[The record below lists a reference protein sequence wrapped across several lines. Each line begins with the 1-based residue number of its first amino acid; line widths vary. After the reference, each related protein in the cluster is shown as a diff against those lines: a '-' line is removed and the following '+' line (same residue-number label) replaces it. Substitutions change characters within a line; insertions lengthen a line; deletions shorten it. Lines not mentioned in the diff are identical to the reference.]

1 MIRQPIFIALMFW
14 FVAAQAKTTLQR
26 ITDFGANPRHLKMY
40 VHQPQNIKPGMPV
53 VIVLHGCTQNA
64 GQCARLTGWNE
75 LADKNGFVVIYPEQ
89 RSWNNPAKCFN
100 WFTDNNQ
107 TRDKG
112 EAQSVRAM
120 IAYTVKQYQAD
131 STKVFITGLSAG
143 GAMTSNMLA
152 MYPEVFNA
160 GAVFSGGAYRTANNY
175 FASLLAM
182 NGWLIRNPKTLGDFV
197 RNAHK
202 KYEGEYPRVAV
213 FHGKNDLVVNRRN
226 AKEIVKQWT
235 NVHHSDEKPDS
246 VIKQFNGAKHV
257 TLSVYQDENR
267 REVVRYF
274 SIKRMGHAVATNPG
288 KCPCNGGGRGLF
300 SRNKHFFSTYHA
312 ADFFGLIQK
321 PCAQEGAADGKCK

>member
-1 MIRQPIFIALMFW
+1 MIQQFIFMVLMFS
-14 FVAAQAKTTLQR
+14 FVAAQSKTSLQR
-26 ITDFGANPRHLKMY
+26 IADFGKNPRHLKMF
-40 VHQPQNIKPGMPV
+40 VHQLQNIKPGMPV

-64 GQCARLTGWNE
+64 KQCARLTGWNE

-112 EAQSVRAM
+112 EAQSVRSM
-120 IAYTVKQYQAD
+120 IAYAVKQYQAD
-131 STKVFITGLSAG
+131 STKIFITGLSAG
-143 GAMTSNMLA
+143 GAMTTNMLA

-160 GAVFSGGAYRTANNY
+160 GSVFSGGAYRTAKNY
-175 FASLLAM
+175 FTSLLAM

-197 RNAHK
+197 HNAHK
-202 KYEGEYPRVAV
+202 RFEGDYPRVAV

-235 NVHHSDEKPDS
+235 NVHNTDEKPDS
-246 VIKQFNGAKHV
+246 IIKKFSGVKHV
-257 TLSVYQDENR
+257 TLSIYRDGNKK
-267 REVVRYF
+267 EVLRYF
-274 SIKRMGHAVATNPG
+274 SIKRMGHAVATYPG
-288 KCPCNGGGRGLF
+288 KCPCNGGGRGIF

-312 ADFFGLIQK
+312 ADFFGLIQM
-321 PCAQEGAADGKCK
+321 PCEQEVGVGKGCK